1 MNLASILSGLLIA
14 LAAASAASS
23 QTPGQ
28 NPARTHALP
37 DGRTVSVADKTPP
50 CDPVTDGQDPM
61 FAIVV
66 RSDCRDAVTSIS
78 GVSGISG
85 GASIVVGRQP
95 GETTPREYLQSVA
108 ADYWPHLSPAERDEE
123 IRAGEIK
130 FSGETHT
137 MICAGAH
144 DQEGTF
150 GEVMCVLDQPRTQ
163 VIIGARSTGLQEAY
177 GVMLMFLTDISIR

>member
-1 MNLASILSGLLIA
+1 MNLASILPGLLIA
-14 LAAASAASS
+14 LATVGMASA

-28 NPARTHALP
+28 APTRTHALL

-66 RSDCRDAVTSIS
+66 RSDCRDAVTGIS
-78 GVSGISG
+78 GVSSISG
-85 GASIVVGRQP
+85 GASIAVGRQP

-108 ADYWPHLSPAERDEE
+108 ADYWPHLSAAERDEE

-177 GVMLMFLTDISIR
+177 GVMLMFLSGVSIR

>member
-1 MNLASILSGLLIA
+1 MTLTSPLSGLLIA
-14 LAAASAASS
+14 LAVAGAALA
-23 QTPGQ
+23 QT
-28 NPARTHALP
+28 PARTHLLP

-61 FAIVV
+61 FAIVA
-66 RSDCRDAVTSIS
+66 RSDCRDAIS
-78 GVSGISG
+78 GLSG
-85 GASIVVGRQP
+85 GASILVGRQP

-108 ADYWPHLSPAERDEE
+108 AEYWPHLSPAERDEE

-144 DQEGTF
+144 DREGTF
-150 GEVMCVLDQPRTQ
+150 GEVRCVLDQPRTQ

-177 GVMLMFLTDISIR
+177 GVMLMFLSGVSIR